1 MILLQTVVNGI
12 LLGSLYGVF
21 GLGLGF
27 SFGIMRIVN
36 VAQGEFIVLSAYI
49 GLELALWIPIY
60 PFFFIVPVAATAFLI
75 GFVLQGGLLNRVLSN
90 DPKPTLLITF
100 GLSIMLRNL
109 MVEVWTANTQS
120 INIGTLKY
128 MGVNLFGLRIG
139 VLPLIILAI
148 AIFLFAGLQLL
159 MNRTWFGRILRAT
172 ADDFETVQLFGVNYR
187 RIFSVAM
194 GISLMLSAVAGML
207 IAIRSSFNPFAGADR
222 LLISFE
228 VVIIGGLGS
237 IWGMMVGGIILGVAQ
252 LVSLQYDSNA
262 GLLYSHLVFFVI
274 LMVFPSGIS
283 GWRQNWR

>member
-1 MILLQTVVNGI
+1 
-12 LLGSLYGVF
+12 
-21 GLGLGF
+21 
-27 SFGIMRIVN
+27 MRIVN

-49 GLELALWIPIY
+49 GLELALWIPIS
-60 PFFFIVPVAATAFLI
+60 PFFFIVPVAAIAFLM
-75 GFVLQGGLLNRVLSN
+75 GFVLQGGLLNRVLSK

-120 INIGTLKY
+120 INIGAIKY
-128 MGVNLFGLRIG
+128 MGVNLLGLRIG
-139 VLPLIILAI
+139 VLPLIILAV
-148 AIFLFAGLQLL
+148 AIVLFAGLQLL
-159 MNRTWFGRILRAT
+159 MNRTWFGRVLRAT

-207 IAIRSSFNPFAGADR
+207 IAVRSSFNPFAGADR

-262 GLLYSHLVFFVI
+262 GLLYAHLVFFLI